1 MNKCPSCGKHFNHAS
16 IFRRHRSICELLKLS
31 TAQRDIKLEEDK
43 DLPPASELWC
53 VVKTLAQRQEKI
65 LVELDKMRAW
75 VQRQKRKISVIDWL
89 NENSTPLI
97 SYKNWVTQFDIV
109 PGDIQLIFN
118 HGFILGIL
126 EILKKNLSLNNE
138 HELPVRA
145 FEQKPNILF
154 VYKEKNW
161 RVYELTEFKGLVS
174 SIHQK
179 LTIHF
184 REWSEQNK
192 KLAYN
197 LNNETYQ
204 KNVIKIMGGNMP
216 YEETIRRV
224 NSKLYKYLKFNLKN
238 IIQYEFSN

>member
-31 TAQRDIKLEEDK
+31 TVQRDIKLEEDK

-161 RVYELTEFKGLVS
+161 RVYELTEFKGLIS

-204 KNVIKIMGGNMP
+204 KKCN
-216 YEETIRRV
+216 
-224 NSKLYKYLKFNLKN
+224 
-238 IIQYEFSN
+238 